1 MFLLK
6 QSLPYQS
13 IVTNI
18 VMATVAMMFDINEI
32 IGSYFKLIEW
42 QIGNVRRLI
51 AKEIIKIEK
60 VNRI

>member
-1 MFLLK
+1 
-6 QSLPYQS
+6 
-13 IVTNI
+13 
-18 VMATVAMMFDINEI
+18 MATVAMMFDINEI